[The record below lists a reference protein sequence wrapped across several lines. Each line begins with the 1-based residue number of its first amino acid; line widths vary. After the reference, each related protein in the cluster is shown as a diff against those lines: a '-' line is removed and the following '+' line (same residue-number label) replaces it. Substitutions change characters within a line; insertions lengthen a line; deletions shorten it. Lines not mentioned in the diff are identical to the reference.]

1 MDTVFEEYS
10 PILFFI
16 FKHAFK
22 KIRYYQKL
30 KKEVISSETSENIW
44 KKNTANRRN
53 STGHIPR

>member
-1 MDTVFEEYS
+1 MDTVFEEHS

-22 KIRYYQKL
+22 KIRYNQKL
-30 KKEVISSETSENIW
+30 KKEVISSEISENIW

-53 STGHIPR
+53 SKCQIPR